1 LGVGRASVG
10 NAGVSREAISHKP
23 LAISPE
29 RGELVISVGKQR
41 GEEVVIVGDWFVEA
55 VRARLAIAAEH
66 EVAEMREEASFG
78 RREEAIGYGD
88 GEFCEDAADFTRG
101 NQGAARGDEFAGE
114 IGGAESAV
122 RCVGMGVAKAVALR
136 MSGKGAAASIGESK
150 LASVVR
156 GWVCRSHAGR
166 IIYCVYSCL
175 VTERYMQFRTA
186 EGSVRMGA
194 DFTTEDTEEEG
205 GSALAI

>member
-66 EVAEMREEASFG
+66 EVAEMREEAGFG
-78 RREEAIGYGD
+78 RREEAIGDGD
-88 GEFCEDAADFTRG
+88 GEFGEDATDFVG
-101 NQGAARGDEFAGE
+101 GDQGAARGDEFAGE
-114 IGGAESAV
+114 IGGTKAAV
-122 RCVGMGVAKAVALR
+122 RGVGMRVAKAVALR
-136 MSGKGAAASIGESK
+136 MSGEGAAASIGEVK
-150 LASVVR
+150 LAAIV
-156 GWVCRSHAGR
+156 
-166 IIYCVYSCL
+166 
-175 VTERYMQFRTA
+175 
-186 EGSVRMGA
+186 
-194 DFTTEDTEEEG
+194 G
-205 GSALAI
+205 G